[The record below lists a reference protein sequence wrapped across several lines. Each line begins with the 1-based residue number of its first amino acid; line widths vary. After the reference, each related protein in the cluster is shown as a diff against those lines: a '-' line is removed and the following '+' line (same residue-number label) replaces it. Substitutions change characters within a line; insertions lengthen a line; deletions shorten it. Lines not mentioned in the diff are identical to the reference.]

1 MAKPPVSEQVQV
13 NFRMPVEL
21 RDEIKREAEG
31 NSRSR
36 NAEIIF
42 ALESYYGRH
51 GSAMMWTV
59 GDMIKKAQG
68 SNQPSSLS
76 DDLEAFADLVA
87 SKLFERLKR

>member
-13 NFRMPVEL
+13 NFRMPGAL
-21 RDEIKREAEG
+21 RDEIKHEAEA
-31 NSRSR
+31 NSRSM

-51 GSAMMWTV
+51 GSALMWTV
-59 GDMIKKAQG
+59 GDMIRRQEGHAHR
-68 SNQPSSLS
+68 PSEP

-87 SKLFERLKR
+87 SKLAERLKR